1 MSAAGGLYITC
12 EDWQA
17 MLGKDNIRT
26 ILHDVLRHHKVC
38 YHREA
43 EYVSALD
50 AVITKDDEHTLW
62 QGNVQ
67 MLMEEI
73 CERTEAKF
81 VHHALPP
88 MEGRQRASQEKM
100 QQTVL
105 AILRDINE
113 KSIAHIFFT
122 KTMQLL

>member
-1 MSAAGGLYITC
+1 MFRRWMQL
-12 EDWQA
+12 
-17 MLGKDNIRT
+17 
-26 ILHDVLRHHKVC
+26 LRK
-38 YHREA
+38 
-43 EYVSALD
+43 S
-50 AVITKDDEHTLW
+50 DEHTVW

-67 MLMEEI
+67 MLIEEI

-113 KSIAHIFFT
+113 KDIAHICFT
-122 KTMQLL
+122 KAM